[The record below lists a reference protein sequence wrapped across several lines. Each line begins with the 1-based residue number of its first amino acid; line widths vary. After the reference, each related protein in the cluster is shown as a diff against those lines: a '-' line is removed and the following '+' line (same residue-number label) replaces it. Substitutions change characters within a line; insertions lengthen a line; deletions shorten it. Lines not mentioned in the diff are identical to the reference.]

1 MTILALTLLTA
12 AALLGGLAVDV
23 MRFENERTRIQT
35 ALDLCVL
42 NAANMR
48 QTLIEQTVFDD
59 CVATAD
65 VKGAITKLTVTKSTT
80 TKTVSA
86 TATKTLPTLF
96 LGMLG
101 MDTLNINAQS
111 AAMQGV
117 SKLEIALVLDVSG
130 SMSGTRITALRTAAK
145 QFVNTVMK
153 DDTLGQVAITVVP
166 YSSQVNL
173 GTDLIRKFNAA
184 NIPANAPTLSPVQT
198 SQMVDQT
205 RCILLP
211 DSIYTDGSSA
221 ILRTTPYNA
230 LGLADFIS
238 ASFSATMRMDRF
250 MAYGDTNEAVANTA
264 NSDCQNIRGNQ
275 VRLPGFSD
283 VGSPRVGATPAE
295 RIAALNAIIDGLS
308 PAGNTSINTGMRWGL
323 AFLDPAARSIFA
335 EYAAAGQMP
344 AAYASL
350 PADFNNPDVMKIIV
364 LMTDGE
370 NFGDVRLNDNYRT
383 GNSPIFRGTDGNYSI
398 RFMTGRPATAG
409 TNEYWVPHRNSNAGE
424 WRATPWG
431 GTTTTLGTQ
440 LSWQQVWQQMT
451 PSWAAWHLYA
461 RALGTSS
468 TRNSIYTN
476 QYNDFRTQ
484 RGTSTST
491 PEMDAELQQ
500 ICTLTKQQG
509 VLIYGIAFSA
519 PTRGITTVRNCA
531 SSDGHFFNSTDNT
544 ALNAAFQSIATNITQ
559 LRLVN

>member
-1 MTILALTLLTA
+1 
-12 AALLGGLAVDV
+12 
-23 MRFENERTRIQT
+23 
-35 ALDLCVL
+35 
-42 NAANMR
+42 
-48 QTLIEQTVFDD
+48 
-59 CVATAD
+59 
-65 VKGAITKLTVTKSTT
+65 
-80 TKTVSA
+80 
-86 TATKTLPTLF
+86 
-96 LGMLG
+96 

-264 NSDCQNIRGNQ
+264 NSDCQNVRGNQ

-370 NFGDVRLNDNYRT
+370 HTVQYIQPDPLGL
-383 GNSPIFRGTDGNYSI
+383 SPIWRGNDGNFSISHPSLPAASRFCVPHLDTYQSTAWRNATNSGAAAVQVPWREVWQRWRGTYV
-398 RFMTGRPATAG
+398 A
-409 TNEYWVPHRNSNAGE
+409 
-424 WRATPWG
+424 
-431 GTTTTLGTQ
+431 
-440 LSWQQVWQQMT
+440 WQF
-451 PSWAAWHLYA
+451 YA
-461 RALGTSS
+461 RALGTDTTTQTNAMNAALASFY
-468 TRNSIYTN
+468 TRTNVTTMDQQLQDVCNTARQRSVVVYT
-476 QYNDFRTQ
+476 
-484 RGTSTST
+484 
-491 PEMDAELQQ
+491 
-500 ICTLTKQQG
+500 
-509 VLIYGIAFSA
+509 IAFSA
-519 PTRGITTVRNCA
+519 PTNGQTQLRNCA
-531 SSDGHFFNSTDNT
+531 TTVSRYYSAT
-544 ALNAAFQSIATNITQ
+544 ATTIGEAFGSIASNISK
-559 LRLVN
+559 LRLTQ